1 MRSPL
6 NTVYQWLDVAGRIP
20 AIRAI
25 ARSGRAARTTRLD
38 FMALREGLVRI
49 LRMPRELRA
58 AVAPRDT
65 EWCCAARDVLHSN
78 LQDGRMRAHDHCER
92 AVTADHRCVLGKPS
106 ATWADRLDI
115 GDDDPGMG
123 ARNTPAKWTG
133 VMDFLALRHLPTS
146 KAATADSLP
155 PCVHCRHPA
164 LCLRGSH

>member
-58 AVAPRDT
+58 ARSLGVRNG
-65 EWCCAARDVLHSN
+65 AAL
-78 LQDGRMRAHDHCER
+78 GAMCYTATFKMAACER
-92 AVTADHRCVLGKPS
+92 TTIANAQSRQITVACSASRPPRGLTGSTSTMTIREWARVTRPQSGQ
-106 ATWADRLDI
+106 
-115 GDDDPGMG
+115 
-123 ARNTPAKWTG
+123 
-133 VMDFLALRHLPTS
+133 
-146 KAATADSLP
+146 
-155 PCVHCRHPA
+155 
-164 LCLRGSH
+164 GSWIFWP